1 MLGAIIGDIVGS
13 RFEFGEA
20 PEPGFKLFTSECS
33 YTDDTIC
40 TIAVADAALHG
51 KDYGET
57 LHEWC
62 RRYPTPMGGYGGR
75 FHDWVMSDQPQPYG
89 SFGNGSAMRVSPVA
103 WLFDNIDE
111 VQAQARLTALPTHNH
126 PEGIKGAECIA
137 SFIYWLR
144 TTRIT
149 RHQVEKKAASLWG
162 YELPSLRDIYKI
174 GSENHFDGTCM
185 ETVPMAIRC
194 FLESQNFEDAIRIAV
209 MADGDTDTKADIT
222 CALAE
227 AFYEIPE
234 PFIKQALEYLPDDM
248 LDIISQYYEQ
258 QKQLYTL

>member
-13 RFEFGEA
+13 RFEFGEV
-20 PEPGFKLFTSECS
+20 PQPGFQLFTSECN

-40 TIAVADAALHG
+40 TIAVADAILHQ
-51 KDYGET
+51 KDYGQT

-62 RRYPTPMGGYGGR
+62 RRYPSPMGGYGGR
-75 FHDWVMSDQPQPYG
+75 FHSWVLSDNPQPFG

-103 WLFDNIDE
+103 WLCDNIND
-111 VQAQARLTALPTHNH
+111 VQEQARLTAMPTHNH
-126 PEGIKGAECIA
+126 PEGVKGAECIA
-137 SFIYWLR
+137 TLIYWLR

-149 RHQVEKKAASLWG
+149 KHRVEKKAKDVWG
-162 YELPSLRDIYKI
+162 YELPELKDIYRI

-209 MADGDTDTKADIT
+209 LADGDTDTKADIT
-222 CALAE
+222 GALAE

-234 PFIKQALEYLPDDM
+234 EIIEQALQYLPNDM
-248 LDIISQYYEQ
+248 LDIIDQYYKQ
-258 QKQLYTL
+258 QKKLF